1 MDLLSRRD
9 AAKLLGVSERSLGRQ
24 REQLQALGLV
34 VKRGGRMMYRQQ
46 GLEAGYL
53 SVAGLQVTN
62 AENVARLQ
70 QVAAG
75 DATHLPATALR
86 EPSID
91 DEDEEIPEPGKI
103 PPWAESRAAR
113 EYWLSEKERLNVERQ
128 QGKLLDRE
136 AVERSG
142 FEAGRR
148 LRDAFQRFA
157 VHLPPRMKHCESM
170 AEQTI
175 LIQSMCHEL
184 LTDLSNGHRSAID
197 QQVAKQQR
205 EATK

>member
-1 MDLLSRRD
+1 VDLLSRRD

-46 GLEAGYL
+46 GLEEGYL

-62 AENVARLQ
+62 AENFERLQ
-70 QVAAG
+70 QVADG
-75 DATHLPATALR
+75 DAPHLPEALR

-142 FEAGRR
+142 FEAGRQ

-157 VHLPPRMKHCESM
+157 VHLPPRMKHCASM

-197 QQVAKQQR
+197 EQVAKQQR